1 APVQDAFVKMI
12 GPAGAWMVS
21 IGALISI
28 TGLNIGESIMVPR
41 YGAAIADE
49 GLLPA
54 AIAKQNQN
62 GAPLVAILVSGAIA
76 IVLLLTGSFEN
87 LAKLSVIFRFF
98 QYIPTALA
106 VMKLRKD
113 DPDANVIFRVPF
125 GPIIPI
131 LAVIVSL
138 VMIWGDNPMNF
149 VYGAVGVIIA
159 SSVYYLMHGRNHQMD
174 QMPPKE
180 QI

>member
-1 APVQDAFVKMI
+1 
-12 GPAGAWMVS
+12 
-21 IGALISI
+21 
-28 TGLNIGESIMVPR
+28 
-41 YGAAIADE
+41 
-49 GLLPA
+49 
-54 AIAKQNQN
+54 
-62 GAPLVAILVSGAIA
+62 
-76 IVLLLTGSFEN
+76 LTGSFEN
-87 LAKLSVIFRFF
+87 LAKLSVVFRFF

-174 QMPPKE
+174 QMDQMPPKE